1 MTQDVSEISKVYMAD
16 ESTNSIDTTPVV
28 LLIDDSEFVHRLLDA
43 RLRSESISLIGEHD
57 GRKGMERAASEMPA
71 LILLDLDMPVMDGF
85 ETLRSLK
92 DDPRT
97 RDIPVIVLSGMQSSQ
112 DKVAAFDLGAV
123 DFVTKP
129 FELTELRA
137 RVRSSLKMHALL
149 QMLSQKAQIDGLS
162 GLYNRSYFDDRL
174 QEEYDRAI
182 RHGNP
187 LSMAMIDLDKFK
199 QINDTYGHPA
209 GDQVISGIAKIILQE
224 CRSVDIA
231 CRYGGEEFVLIMPE
245 TSPEQAFL
253 LCERIRVRCEQ
264 VTWSDHPSRRVTLSV
279 GINGLES
286 GTTSSVLPAVI
297 IEQADR
303 NLYTAKQSGRNT
315 VIATDTQGNRVQIAK
330 AG

>member
-1 MTQDVSEISKVYMAD
+1 MPD
-16 ESTNSIDTTPVV
+16 EMTNSIEATPVV
-28 LLIDDSEFVHRLLDA
+28 LLIDDSQFVHRLLDA
-43 RLRSESISLIGEHD
+43 RLRSESISLIGAFD
-57 GRKGMERAASEMPA
+57 GMKGLVRAVADRPE

-85 ETLRSLK
+85 ETLRALK
-92 DDPRT
+92 EDPRT
-97 RDIPVIVLSGMQSSQ
+97 KDIPVIVLSGTQSSH

-123 DFVTKP
+123 DFVSKP

-137 RVRSSLKMHALL
+137 RVRSSLKMFALM
-149 QMLSQKAQIDGLS
+149 QMLAQKAQIDGLS
-162 GLYNRSYFDDRL
+162 GLYNRSYFDDRF

-209 GDQVISGIAKIILQE
+209 GDRVIAGVAKVILHE

-253 LCERIRVRCEQ
+253 LCDRIRQRCEA
-264 VTWSDHPSRRVTLSV
+264 VAWADHPGRPVTLSV
-279 GINGLES
+279 GINGIVS
-286 GTTSSVLPAVI
+286 GASESVLPAAI
-297 IEQADR
+297 IESADR
-303 NLYTAKQSGRNT
+303 NLYQAKQTGRNR
-315 VIATDTQGNRVQIAK
+315 VIATDTLGEQVEIAK